1 MPTGITPPEE
11 GELFTFG
18 IVVILF
24 TRDIVYCA
32 SYQMNNFVQFLSCTE
47 SADVVPVLMSNTVR
61 TPQLAEVKR
70 VRNLFPETWIWLE
83 YNARYNQQLF

>member
-1 MPTGITPPEE
+1 MPTGKTPPEQ

-32 SYQMNNFVQFLSCTE
+32 SYQMNNFVHFLSCTE
-47 SADVVPVLMSNTVR
+47 SAGVVSVMRANTVR

>member
-32 SYQMNNFVQFLSCTE
+32 SYQMNNFVHFLSCTE
-47 SADVVPVLMSNTVR
+47 SADMVPVMRANIVR